1 MMIKLREKILA
12 YGVSTLKDEELL
24 AVIIGNGT
32 RESKVSEI
40 AQKIICQSN
49 SLNLS
54 LEQLMSFNG
63 IGVAQACKILAAVE
77 LGTRKV
83 HSDTLSE
90 TIVSVDDIGRH
101 LINKIGGAP
110 QEKLVAVYLNNSYHV
125 IDEQVIFIGTVDQA
139 TVHPRDILREAVKMS
154 ATQVVVAHNH
164 PNGSLMFS
172 NDDQEFSL
180 RLKKCC
186 HLIGI
191 NLIDHLIITK
201 KTYSSLKSLNLI

>member
-1 MMIKLREKILA
+1 MINLREKILA
-12 YGVSTLKDEELL
+12 YGVSTLKNEELL

-32 RESKVSEI
+32 KKNSVSDLSK
-40 AQKIICQSN
+40 KIICNSN
-49 SLNLS
+49 GLNLS

-63 IGVAQACKILAAVE
+63 IGVAQACKVMAAIE
-77 LGTRKV
+77 LGTRKIQ
-83 HSDTLSE
+83 SDTLSE
-90 TIVSVDDIGRH
+90 TVVSVDDVGRH

-110 QEKLVAVYLNNSYHV
+110 QEKLVAVYLNNSYHI
-125 IDEQVIFIGTVDQA
+125 IDEKVIFIGTVDQA
-139 TVHPRDILREAVKMS
+139 TVHPRDILREAIGMS
-154 ATQVVVAHNH
+154 ATQVVIAHNH

-172 NDDQEFSL
+172 KNDQDFSL

>member
-1 MMIKLREKILA
+1 MIKLREKILA

-191 NLIDHLIITK
+191 NLIDHLIIAK

>member
-1 MMIKLREKILA
+1 MIKLREKILA

-40 AQKIICQSN
+40 AKKIICQSN

-83 HSDTLSE
+83 QSDTLSE

>member
-40 AQKIICQSN
+40 AKKIICQSN

-83 HSDTLSE
+83 QSDTLSE

>member
-1 MMIKLREKILA
+1 MINLREKILA

-24 AVIIGNGT
+24 AVIIGSGT
-32 RESKVSEI
+32 RQNSVGRL
-40 AQKIICQSN
+40 AQKIICQSDG
-49 SLNLS
+49 LNLS

-63 IGVAQACKILAAVE
+63 IGVAQACKVMAALE
-77 LGTRKV
+77 LGSRQV
-83 HSDTLSE
+83 QADSISDQV
-90 TIVSVDDIGRH
+90 VSVDDLGRH
-101 LINKIGGAP
+101 LIKKIGNAP
-110 QEKLVAVYLNNSYHV
+110 QEKLVAVYLNNSYHT
-125 IDEQVIFIGTVDQA
+125 IAERVIFIGTVDQA
-139 TVHPRDILREAVKMS
+139 TVHPRDILREAVGMS
-154 ATQVVVAHNH
+154 ATQVVIAHNH

-172 NDDQEFSL
+172 QNDQEFSL

>member
-1 MMIKLREKILA
+1 MIKLREKILA

-40 AQKIICQSN
+40 AKKIICQSN

-83 HSDTLSE
+83 QSDTLSE

-139 TVHPRDILREAVKMS
+139 TFHPRDILREAVKMS

>member
-1 MMIKLREKILA
+1 MINLREKILA
-12 YGVSTLKDEELL
+12 YGVKHLKDEELL
-24 AVIIGNGT
+24 AVVIGNGT
-32 RESKVSEI
+32 KGNSVLELSK
-40 AQKIICQSN
+40 KIICVSDG
-49 SLNLS
+49 LNLS

-63 IGVAQACKILAAVE
+63 IGVAQACKVLAAIE

-83 HSDTLSE
+83 QTDTLADE
-90 TIVSVDDIGRH
+90 TVSVDDIGRH
-101 LINKIGGAP
+101 LINKIGSAP

-125 IDEQVIFIGTVDQA
+125 IDEKVIFIGTVDQA
-139 TVHPRDILREAVKMS
+139 TVHPRDILREAIGMS

-172 NDDQEFSL
+172 QNDQEFSL

-191 NLIDHLIITK
+191 NLVDHLIITK
-201 KTYSSLKSLNLI
+201 KTYSSLNTLNLI

>member
-1 MMIKLREKILA
+1 MINIREKILA
-12 YGVSTLKDEELL
+12 YGVSTLKNEELL

-32 RESKVSEI
+32 KQNSVLDLSK
-40 AQKIICQSN
+40 KIICNSD

-63 IGVAQACKILAAVE
+63 IGVAQACKILAALE
-77 LGTRKV
+77 LGNRQV
-83 HSDTLSE
+83 QADTISE
-90 TIVSVDDIGRH
+90 QIVSVDDVGRH
-101 LINKIGGAP
+101 LIKKIGNAP
-110 QEKLVAVYLNNSYHV
+110 QEKLVAVYLNNNYH
-125 IDEQVIFIGTVDQA
+125 IIAEKVIFMGTVDQA
-139 TVHPRDILREAVKMS
+139 TVHPRDILREAIGIS
-154 ATQVVVAHNH
+154 ATQVIIAHNH

-172 NDDQEFSL
+172 RNDQEFSL

-201 KTYSSLKSLNLI
+201 KTYSSMKSLNLI

>member
-1 MMIKLREKILA
+1 MINLREKILA
-12 YGVSTLKDEELL
+12 YGVSTLKNEELL

-32 RESKVSEI
+32 KQNKVYEI

-83 HSDTLSE
+83 QSDTLSE
-90 TIVSVDDIGRH
+90 TVVSIDDIGRH
-101 LINKIGGAP
+101 LVNKIGGAP
-110 QEKLVAVYLNNSYHV
+110 QEKLIAVYLNNSYHV

-139 TVHPRDILREAVKMS
+139 TVHPRDILREAIKMS

-172 NDDQEFSL
+172 SDDQEFSL

-191 NLIDHLIITK
+191 NFIDHLIITK

>member
-1 MMIKLREKILA
+1 MIKLREKILA

-40 AQKIICQSN
+40 AKKIICQSN

-83 HSDTLSE
+83 QSDTLSE

-110 QEKLVAVYLNNSYHV
+110 QEKLVAVYLNNSCHV
-125 IDEQVIFIGTVDQA
+125 IDEQVISIGTVDQA